1 MYNIFT
7 VFRKGG
13 INMTEEQRDE
23 LLLSMSTKIDGMD
36 QKFDKIDQRF
46 EKIDQRFEKLE
57 HSYEILS
64 KGQSLLLFITL
75 SK

>member
-1 MYNIFT
+1 MIKTIGISVPKMYNIFT
-7 VFRKGG
+7 VFWKGG

-46 EKIDQRFEKLE
+46 
-57 HSYEILS
+57 
-64 KGQSLLLFITL
+64 
-75 SK
+75 